1 MSTKLRTVDAETL
14 LATPLKPVP
23 FIVDGL
29 IPRGLHILAG
39 SPKIGKSWLVLWLC
53 LKVAEGE
60 PVWGRTVNHC
70 SVLYLCLEDT
80 YNRIQNRLFE
90 ITDTATSNLHFTVMA
105 EVLGFGLEQQITAFL
120 KQEPET
126 KLIVIDTLQRIRC
139 VDISSNAYANDYKDI
154 CELKKLADKHSIAII
169 LVHHLRK
176 HSDKDPFNMVSGTT
190 GITGGVDTTYV
201 LEKDK
206 RSDNTAK
213 LYVTGRDVEYLELS
227 LQFENCLWEC
237 LSCANSDKVKKRE
250 APGFILQTICFMA
263 GRKEWCGSA
272 TKLLQE
278 MSDTITAVNI
288 VTKLLNQYYDALA
301 ENGVE
306 YRYYRTGKSRLI
318 RLKGDGYDSC
328 DSAIPPGKQPSQPSS
343 TVTLGGSNGG
353 AGDIPCHTPCLQ
365 GLVLLQPL
373 FIVVARSVCCNVADR
388 SSC

>member
-1 MSTKLRTVDAETL
+1 MSKLRTVDAETL

-23 FIVDGL
+23 FIVDGF

-53 LKVAEGE
+53 LKIALGE
-60 PVWGRTVNHC
+60 PVWEHAVDSCG
-70 SVLYLCLEDT
+70 VLYLCLEDT

-90 ITDTATSNLHFTVMA
+90 ITDTAPSNLHFAIMA
-105 EVLGFGLEQQITAFL
+105 EMIGSGLQQQITGFL

-126 KLIVIDTLQRIRC
+126 KLIVIDTLQRIRSME
-139 VDISSNAYANDYKDI
+139 ISSNAYATDYRDI
-154 CELKKLADKHSIAII
+154 CELKQLANKHSIAII

-201 LEKDK
+201 LEKNK
-206 RSDNTAK
+206 WFDNTAK

-237 LSCANSDKVKKRE
+237 LSCENSDEVKKGE
-250 APGFILQTICFMA
+250 TPEFILQTISFMA

-272 TKLLQE
+272 TELLFE
-278 MSDTITAVNI
+278 MSDTTTAVNT
-288 VTKLLNQYYDALA
+288 VTKLLNQYHDTLT
-301 ENGVE
+301 ENGIE

-318 RLKGDGYDSC
+318 RLKSDGYDSC
-328 DSAIPPGKQPSQPSS
+328 DSYFPTGKQPS
-343 TVTLGGSNGG
+343 
-353 AGDIPCHTPCLQ
+353 
-365 GLVLLQPL
+365 
-373 FIVVARSVCCNVADR
+373 
-388 SSC
+388 

>member
-60 PVWGRTVNHC
+60 PMWGRTVNRC
-70 SVLYLCLEDT
+70 GVLYLCLEDT
-80 YNRIQNRLFE
+80 YSRIQNRLFE
-90 ITDTATSNLHFTVMA
+90 ITDTAPLNLHFTVMA
-105 EVLGFGLEQQITAFL
+105 DVLGSGLEQQITAFL
-120 KQEPET
+120 KQESET
-126 KLIVIDTLQRIRC
+126 KLIVVDTLQRIRC
-139 VDISSNAYANDYKDI
+139 VDMSSNAYATDYRDI

-190 GITGGVDTTYV
+190 GITGGVDTTFV
-201 LEKDK
+201 LEKNK

-227 LQFENCLWEC
+227 LQFENCVWEC
-237 LSCANSDKVKKRE
+237 LSCENSEEVRKRE
-250 APGFILQTICFMA
+250 TPEFVLKTISFMA

-272 TKLLQE
+272 TELLFE
-278 MSDTITAVNI
+278 MSDTTTAVNT
-288 VTKLLNQYYDALA
+288 VTKLLNQYYDTLA
-301 ENGVE
+301 ENGIE

-318 RLKGDGYDSC
+318 RLKSDGYDSC
-328 DSAIPPGKQPSQPSS
+328 DSYIPTGKQPSQPSP
-343 TVTLGGSNGG
+343 TVTLGGSNGV
-353 AGDIPCHTPCLQ
+353 Q
-365 GLVLLQPL
+365 GISPATHLACKV
-373 FIVVARSVCCNVADR
+373 
-388 SSC
+388 